1 MKKLLAFAAMA
12 TLVVGL
18 VFVACNKENKNNI
31 TEEVIMH
38 KSNDFVL
45 ITATELQSMN
55 PLDWEAFLQNGP
67 EGTLELTLITLNSY
81 FIMHTTE
88 DDSVLHFIMGKDSTV
103 SNPWRDRLSGYFAA
117 INLDDFP
124 FTDNFQDGYELPLNA
139 IIVTRDIRVVKAVL
153 EMCKKEK
160 RNCAVNYDAST
171 GVYKIIYED
180 K

>member
-1 MKKLLAFAAMA
+1 MKKIFLAAVAA
-12 TLVVGL
+12 LVVAGL
-18 VFVACNKENKNNI
+18 VFVACKKEENNKVEK
-31 TEEVIMH
+31 EIMH

-55 PLDWEAFLQNGP
+55 PLDWEAFLQNDP

-88 DDSVLHFIMGKDSTV
+88 DDSVFHFIMGKDSTV
-103 SNPWRDRLSGYFAA
+103 SNPWRDRLSGYFDA
-117 INLDDFP
+117 IDPDDFP
-124 FTDNFQDGYELPLNA
+124 FTDDFQDGDELPLNA

-160 RNCAVNYDAST
+160 RDCVVTYNAST